1 MQATTEESKPEL
13 IQGEKV
19 YDLFT
24 GEVIAHIGTY
34 QYEAGLTKR
43 YIIPSQV
50 IFTDLVYRK
59 KENDWTWFFYMNG
72 TNQTLGSQPFP
83 TENEAIKF
91 IAPIF
96 SIANGSIG
104 NA

>member
-13 IQGEKV
+13 IQGEKA

-24 GEVIAHIGTY
+24 GEIIVHIGTF

-50 IFTDLVYRK
+50 VFTDLVYRK

-72 TNQTLGSQPFP
+72 VNQPLGTNGFP

-96 SIANGSIG
+96 ATINGSAG